1 MSGPLFVQKS
11 CPKASP
17 FGSNGDDRRQWRKQG
32 GAVGAAAS
40 RMRAATKQTLGAAT
54 RAVSPQVTE
63 RARALTK
70 KNKHSDSI
78 ALTKGML
85 IAAQRLCR
93 DGLALSGAHAPA
105 LPKGEPLACRS
116 GLRWTRKAQFTAKWS
131 ASLSRAGFSKSDLS
145 TALPALPKGEP
156 FAETLV
162 A

>member
-1 MSGPLFVQKS
+1 
-11 CPKASP
+11 
-17 FGSNGDDRRQWRKQG
+17 
-32 GAVGAAAS
+32 
-40 RMRAATKQTLGAAT
+40 MRAATKQTLGAAT

-63 RARALTK
+63 RARALTE

-105 LPKGEPLACRS
+105 LPKGEPLACRL

-145 TALPALPKGEP
+145 TSLPALPKGEP